1 MSESFLKQFLPG
13 QTVSVGT
20 RVSVTASLLRV
31 QSWAQ
36 SRRLPAA
43 SLTPAAARPQGR
55 ASVGWETVHHTL
67 PPSPC
72 FDHTGL
78 IHIPRLGG
86 FRPARV
92 LVHGFSVSA
101 FVLCCRVSQPEPA
114 GPASAVLSGFGG
126 LCDVLT
132 SWLSKTSRA
141 PCFFPSVFI
150 YLPAGVSLG
159 SYCPSMFFPFQG
171 SFSAWCF
178 QNFFSWPCLSQSLSS
193 SPPSSSCWCPY
204 LVASTC
210 FIY

>member
-1 MSESFLKQFLPG
+1 M
-13 QTVSVGT
+13 
-20 RVSVTASLLRV
+20 TASLLRV

-132 SWLSKTSRA
+132 SRLSKTSRA
-141 PCFFPSVFI
+141 PCFFPSESSSISPLGFRSGHTVPPCF
-150 YLPAGVSLG
+150 SLFRDLFPPG
-159 SYCPSMFFPFQG
+159 AFRISSFPGLASPS
-171 SFSAWCF
+171 
-178 QNFFSWPCLSQSLSS
+178 PCLPLPPLPPVGVRILLRALVLFINIVSGLSS
-193 SPPSSSCWCPY
+193 GPFP
-204 LVASTC
+204 LTC
-210 FIY
+210 VR